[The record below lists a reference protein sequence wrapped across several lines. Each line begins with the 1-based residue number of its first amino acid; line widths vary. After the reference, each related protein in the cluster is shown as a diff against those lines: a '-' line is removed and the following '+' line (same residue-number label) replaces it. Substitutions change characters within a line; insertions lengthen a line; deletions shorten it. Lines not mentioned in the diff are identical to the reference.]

1 MTKEEYS
8 NYLKGLDKVQYE
20 KALRSVSYEDGL
32 RFEDALK
39 KYGSFEKIIEG
50 VMGANPGMD
59 ACCGLYDEYFHL
71 YKMD

>member
-39 KYGSFEKIIEG
+39 KYGSWEEVIYSS
-50 VMGANPGMD
+50 VRSNPAMD
-59 ACCGLYDEYFHL
+59 VVTGLYDIYGGN
-71 YKMD
+71 